1 MKNISVCSWSYRL
14 SAARVAEEM
23 TKSGVTHVHLALN
36 PFVDP
41 LAVVPGTAGETEN
54 VAGTGGVDSLEKQR
68 ADIEEYLA
76 SGRWVI
82 SSTLHNSRYD
92 DYSTLES
99 IRRTGGLVPDEHW
112 EENKAIIAKVVKLT
126 AEWKA
131 PYMMLHAGYINH
143 ADPVGFAK
151 LTDRLKY
158 VRDLC
163 ADAGIGLT
171 LETGQETANPLMLT
185 VDAVKTVTP
194 YFNGKWV
201 LNEQG
206 TSMSDGYWTLP
217 VSGTREA
224 LTAGTPVAKG
234 LVPLIDLAK
243 GIEGGGAFTGIVGQ
257 FLGCYNASATK
268 RGILAYVNEVRLP
281 ETVEKINDSAF
292 QDCTS
297 ASFSSSSALCC
308 HF

>member
-14 SAARVAEEM
+14 SAAHVAEEM
-23 TKSGVTHVHLALN
+23 TKSGVEYVHLALN

-54 VAGTGGVDSLEKQR
+54 VGGTGGVDSIAKQR
-68 ADIEEYLA
+68 KDIEEYLA
-76 SGRWVI
+76 SGRWKI

-112 EENKAIIAKVVKLT
+112 EENRKIIADVVKLT

-131 PYMMLHAGYINH
+131 PYMMLHAGYINP
-143 ADPVGFAK
+143 ADKIGHQK

-171 LETGQETANPLMLT
+171 LETGQETADDLAETLANLPGVFVNFDPANMILYGKGDP
-185 VDAVKTVTP
+185 VRAVKILAPWIRHVHVKDANYTKVPGTWGEEVEWTKGQVNADVFIAALDEIG
-194 YFNGKWV
+194 FNGFLAV
-201 LNEQG
+201 E
-206 TSMSDGYWTLP
+206 
-217 VSGTREA
+217 REA
-224 LTAGTPVAKG
+224 GNNRAGDIAAAVA
-234 LVPLIDLAK
+234 DLK
-243 GIEGGGAFTGIVGQ
+243 
-257 FLGCYNASATK
+257 S
-268 RGILAYVNEVRLP
+268 R
-281 ETVEKINDSAF
+281 
-292 QDCTS
+292 
-297 ASFSSSSALCC
+297 
-308 HF
+308 

>member
-23 TKSGVTHVHLALN
+23 YKSGVTHVHLALN

-54 VAGTGGVDSLEKQR
+54 VAGTGGVDSLERQR
-68 ADIEEYLA
+68 ADIEDYLA

-171 LETGQETANPLMLT
+171 LETGQETADDLAEMLT
-185 VDAVKTVTP
+185 NLPGVYVNFDPANMILYAKGKPMEAVKILYPWIMQVHVKDACETKVP
-194 YFNGKWV
+194 
-201 LNEQG
+201 G
-206 TSMSDGYWTLP
+206 TW
-217 VSGTREA
+217 GTEVPWGEGEVGGDCFVAELEA
-224 LTAGTPVAKG
+224 LGYKG
-234 LVPLIDLAK
+234 NYVIER
-243 GIEGGGAFTGIVGQ
+243 EGGE
-257 FLGCYNASATK
+257 K
-268 RGILAYVNEVRLP
+268 RVPQIRQAIDQLLN
-281 ETVEKINDSAF
+281 
-292 QDCTS
+292 
-297 ASFSSSSALCC
+297 
-308 HF
+308 